1 MRLNEPPDIDEEVAE
16 GYNLI
21 IHRTPQPVQT
31 FISKTADSLY
41 HELLTAFD
49 RLKSK
54 EIDKKLL
61 EKELGIAKKIMI
73 FQRFMERY
81 VEDAP
86 TILTILFDM
95 IPLAGGA
102 LGVII
107 YNHIN
112 TLLGLVSI
120 LIAIIAVIDII
131 VSIYYVLRKRK
142 LLKISEEIEKFIE
155 ENILADVYRT
165 IWSELRV

>member
-1 MRLNEPPDIDEEVAE
+1 M
-16 GYNLI
+16 
-21 IHRTPQPVQT
+21 
-31 FISKTADSLY
+31 K
-41 HELLTAFD
+41 
-49 RLKSK
+49 
-54 EIDKKLL
+54 
-61 EKELGIAKKIMI
+61 
-73 FQRFMERY
+73 RY